1 MPDPVD
7 KAEDLAQEV
16 ERGRSER
23 TPWLAL
29 GGVHV
34 AVAALV
40 GVVLAIVFAVYFLAT
55 VTPAEAGP
63 WKKPGTPGPK
73 TELQFL
79 GQQIIPTGT
88 QFQGTQFG
96 GLSGLAFDE
105 RRGVFYA
112 FSDDQ
117 VNVRFYTLRID
128 VSSGVPAVQI
138 VAVTTIRDATGQPFA
153 PQTVDPEGL
162 ALTKDDT
169 LVLTSEGFAVRLI
182 DPWVREFSLDGRQL
196 RALPVPG
203 AFLPNAA
210 GTRGV
215 RQNLGFESAG
225 TPPNGRFVFTGTEN
239 ALAQDGPPATLAAG
253 SPARLLRYNLQTGT
267 LDRQYV
273 YSTDP
278 IAEPPVPS
286 TQFAVNGLVELL
298 PLNNQ
303 FLLAMERSFSVGA
316 PGTGNTIKLYRVA
329 LPGADDVN
337 GFDSLATLLDDLQPV
352 AKALLLDLD
361 TLGLPLD
368 NVEGMAFGPTLPDG
382 RRSLVLVSDNNF
394 APAQFTQFLLFAVG

>member
-1 MPDPVD
+1 MPDPVE

-16 ERGRSER
+16 EGGRSER

-40 GVVLAIVFAVYFLAT
+40 GVVLAIVFAVYLLAA
-55 VTPAEAGP
+55 VTPAAAGP
-63 WKKPGTPGPK
+63 GKKPGTAGPK

-96 GLSGLAFDE
+96 GLSGLAYDE

-196 RALPVPG
+196 RPLPVPG

-225 TPPNGRFVFTGTEN
+225 TPPNGRFVYTGTEN

-253 SPARLLRYNLQTGT
+253 SPARLLRYNLQTGR

-278 IAEPPVPS
+278 IAQPPVPP

-337 GFDSLATLLDDLQPV
+337 GFDSLATLLGGLQPV
-352 AKALLLDLD
+352 AKTLLLDLD
-361 TLGLPLD
+361 SLGLPLD